1 MGMSMVTLLLHRV
14 HRLLLALLAPLDLSL
29 ATLACLMHL
38 QNGLPLL
45 AFTSL
50 FHFPAVLIF

>member
-1 MGMSMVTLLLHRV
+1 MVTLLLHRV

-45 AFTSL
+45 AFASL